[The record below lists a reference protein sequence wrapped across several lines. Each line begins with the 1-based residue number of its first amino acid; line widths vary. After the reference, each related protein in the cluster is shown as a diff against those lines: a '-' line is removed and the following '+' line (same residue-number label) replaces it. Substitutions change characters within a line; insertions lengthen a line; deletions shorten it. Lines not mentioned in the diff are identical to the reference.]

1 MTDMSKG
8 LADRWRGAELLLA
21 AFAAFVL
28 WNAVR
33 WAFEP
38 DLFLILDE
46 VGNLA
51 RFIDRSYW
59 QNVSLLPTWI
69 YNDRPVGFVLERALF
84 DTFGFGY
91 VQQLRVFLVFHLANC
106 VMGFMLFR
114 RLGVGVPLSIASVG
128 LTAGCGLPRKR
139 SHTLERCLT

>member
-33 WAFEP
+33 WAFEL
-38 DLFLILDE
+38 DLVLILDE

-69 YNDRPVGFVLERALF
+69 YNDRACW
-84 DTFGFGY
+84 
-91 VQQLRVFLVFHLANC
+91 LRP
-106 VMGFMLFR
+106 R
-114 RLGVGVPLSIASVG
+114 ASVV
-128 LTAGCGLPRKR
+128 
-139 SHTLERCLT
+139 